1 MEKIK
6 LFLKGLIIG
15 CASIL
20 PGISGGTMALTLGIY
35 EKLIEI
41 AGNIF
46 KNFKKNVLFLLP
58 IAVGAL
64 AGIFLLSTFI
74 NVGLEK
80 YPEIT
85 TLFFVGLM
93 IGGIPSLLTKVKKS
107 SFNFKNIT
115 ISLISFAVVIL
126 FILTKE
132 VSNEVSFASMNLT
145 GYITLIFIGML
156 ASATLVI
163 PGISGSLVLMLIGY
177 YKPIVNTISSLAKL
191 NNIGSNLLILIPFA
205 IGIVAGIV
213 IISRIIGYLLKKY
226 PTPTYYAIYG
236 IIFASIVG
244 VLIPLNAGL
253 AVIMLFIGAF
263 IAYRVGEWYAYG
275 WYSCSG
281 N

>member
-1 MEKIK
+1 MRNMEKVK

-35 EKLIEI
+35 ERLIEI
-41 AGNIF
+41 AGNVF
-46 KNFKKNVLFLLP
+46 HNFKKNVLFLIP
-58 IAVGAL
+58 IGVGAL
-64 AGIFLLSTFI
+64 VGIFLLSTFI

-93 IGGIPSLLTKVKKS
+93 IGGIPSLLKKVKKK

-115 ISLISFAVVIL
+115 ISLIAFTTIII

-132 VSNEVSFASMNLT
+132 VSNEVSFVGMNIT
-145 GYITLIFIGML
+145 GYITLVFIGIL

-177 YKPIVNTISSLAKL
+177 YKPIVETISSLAKF
-191 NNIGSNLLILIPFA
+191 NDIGKNLLILIPFA
-205 IGIVAGIV
+205 IGIVVGIV
-213 IISRIIGYLLKKY
+213 ITSKIIGYLLKKY
-226 PTPTYYAIYG
+226 PTQTYYAIYG
-236 IIFASIVG
+236 IIFASIIG
-244 VLIPLNAGL
+244 VLIPLNVGV
-253 AVIMLFIGAF
+253 AVILLFVGMF
-263 IAYRVGEWYAYG
+263 ITYQVGE
-275 WYSCSG
+275 
-281 N
+281 